1 MLSKSLSKLSLPKK
15 EIVLIALGCLIMA
28 FGIVNIH
35 MPSQITEGGVL
46 GLVLFSHKVLG
57 LDPSIMSILLDV
69 ACYTLAFTILGWK
82 FLKKAI
88 VASMFFAAF
97 YRICL
102 AIGPVVPSL
111 YDYPLIAAVV
121 GGIFI
126 GVGCGFVV
134 TQGGAAGG
142 DDALALVIS
151 KRMNCSIARA
161 YLLTDGVVL
170 LLSLIYIAPGRLVY
184 SFITTLVSSFLIGQ
198 FEVRLEKLK
207 LKKPSFSVQRPTAK
221 IS

>member
-15 EIVLIALGCLIMA
+15 EMFLIALGCLIMS
-28 FGIVNIH
+28 FGIVNVH

-57 LDPSIMSILLDV
+57 LDPSAMSIILDV
-69 ACYTLAFTILGWK
+69 ACYALAFTMLGWK

-88 VASMFFAAF
+88 IASSFFAVF
-97 YRICL
+97 YKLCL
-102 AIGPVVPSL
+102 FIGPVLPNL
-111 YDYPLIAAVV
+111 YEYPIIAAVV
-121 GGIFI
+121 GGIFV

-142 DDALALVIS
+142 DDALAFVIS
-151 KRMNCSIARA
+151 KRLNCSIARA

-170 LLSLIYIAPGRLVY
+170 LLSLIYISPGRLVY

-198 FEVRLEKLK
+198 FELRLV
-207 LKKPSFSVQRPTAK
+207 KPNFSVKQPATK
-221 IS
+221 IG